1 MGTSTTYII
10 TSFNPEQ
17 SGLARQH
24 SPLSIHIVIQPAA
37 ALSRYTWYL
46 YLTPPLNSGRPGIDG
61 QPFLQMCKPSQM
73 VGINFVFASKQRDK
87 SDAVTMVVE
96 GMAVEV
102 EEEVQGHS
110 ARLLSLMGLMQYL
123 KEERAW
129 RSARAFQLPGAMAT
143 E

>member
-1 MGTSTTYII
+1 MGTSATYII

-17 SGLARQH
+17 NGPARQR

-37 ALSRYTWYL
+37 ALSRYTWYF
-46 YLTPPLNSGRPGIDG
+46 YLTPPLRSGRPGIG
-61 QPFLQMCKPSQM
+61 CQPFLQMCKPSQM

-96 GMAVEV
+96 GMAVE
-102 EEEVQGHS
+102 EEVQGHS
-110 ARLLSLMGLMQYL
+110 ARLLSLMVLMQYL

-129 RSARAFQLPGAMAT
+129 RSTRALQLPGAMGT

>member
-1 MGTSTTYII
+1 MGTSATYII

-46 YLTPPLNSGRPGIDG
+46 YLTPPLRSSRQGIG
-61 QPFLQMCKPSQM
+61 CQPFLQMCKPSQM

-87 SDAVTMVVE
+87 NHFKWSAGIVITSNAHFAKGDAVTMVVE

-102 EEEVQGHS
+102 EEEEEQGHS
-110 ARLLSLMGLMQYL
+110 ARLLSLMVLMQY
-123 KEERAW
+123 
-129 RSARAFQLPGAMAT
+129 
-143 E
+143 